1 MRTLL
6 ALFRR
11 GRGRHR
17 ATVTQAPAPAPT
29 PVRHAR
35 LTPPRYVLDGEQVS
49 LIRPYFL
56 AFEER
61 ARQARVEERAA

>member
-17 ATVTQAPAPAPT
+17 ATVMQEPAPVT
-29 PVRHAR
+29 HAR
-35 LTPPRYVLDGEQVS
+35 STPPRYVVDGEEVA

-61 ARQARVEERAA
+61 ARQGRVQERAA